1 MKKKNLFFS
10 IICFI
15 ILLVIIL
22 WATKVIPRVM
32 AKVTADNY
40 VKQMNVKL
48 NYDDMEYFSQMGNW
62 NVYYMSQDANRYCIS
77 VSSEYFP
84 TRVVFDGVHQTSMID
99 DNTPKEPIENQS
111 KKVEND
117 KISWDEITPE
127 GVDEKKLFENL
138 NTEDLEKI
146 ATLLQNLTNEI
157 AEKERADPKFAFE
170 AKWYDYTL
178 KSEQFNQVLDM
189 GSKALKPLY
198 TIIYKSPKQG
208 LYEYICCMAIQKIT
222 NYEIENWAN
231 SKEFLE
237 KFNQK
242 IISDK

>member
-1 MKKKNLFFS
+1 MKKKNVIIS

-15 ILLVIIL
+15 ILFIIIL
-22 WATKVIPRVM
+22 WVTKIIPRIM

-40 VKQMNVKL
+40 VKQMNIKL
-48 NYDDMEYFSQMGNW
+48 NYDDMEYCSQMGNW

-99 DNTPKEPIENQS
+99 DKTPKEPIENQS
-111 KKVEND
+111 KKVENN

-127 GVDEKKLFENL
+127 GVDEQKLFENL

-146 ATLLQNLTNEI
+146 ATLLQNLTSEI
-157 AEKERADPKFAFE
+157 AEKEREDPKFAFE
-170 AKWYDYTL
+170 AKWWDYTL
-178 KSEQFNQVLDM
+178 KSEQFNQVLNM
-189 GSKALKPLY
+189 ENKALKPLY

-222 NYEIENWAN
+222 NCEVGEWNT
-231 SKEFLE
+231 SKDFLE
-237 KFNQK
+237 KFNK
-242 IISDK
+242 VICDNI

>member
-1 MKKKNLFFS
+1 MKKKKVVIS

-15 ILLVIIL
+15 IIFIIIL
-22 WATKVIPRVM
+22 WVTKVIPRFM

-48 NYDDMEYFSQMGNW
+48 IYDDMEYFSQMGNW

-84 TRVVFDGVHQTSMID
+84 NRVVFDGVHQTSMIND
-99 DNTPKEPIENQS
+99 KTPQEPIENQS
-111 KKVEND
+111 KKVED
-117 KISWDEITPE
+117 TKISWDEITPE
-127 GVDEKKLFENL
+127 GVDEQKLSENL

-146 ATLLQNLTNEI
+146 ATLLQNLTSEI
-157 AEKERADPKFAFE
+157 AEKEREDPQFAFE

-178 KSEQFNQVLDM
+178 KSEQFNQVLNM
-189 GSKALKPLY
+189 SNKALKPLY
-198 TIIYKSPKQG
+198 LIIYKSPKQG

-222 NYEIENWAN
+222 NYEVGEWSN
-231 SKEFLE
+231 SKDFLE
-237 KFNQK
+237 KFNK
-242 IISDK
+242 FICDNI